1 MTGTRE
7 TSTVAVKTQNRI
19 SLKFESYHPFVLRL
33 ADAFEL
39 KSTLIAHDW
48 TLDCDIVFYRDNH
61 TKMPVTTER
70 PNRVRDTDRRK
81 EPTDRQTDAQTDRP
95 RGY

>member
-1 MTGTRE
+1 MTGARE
-7 TSTVAVKTQNRI
+7 TSIVAVETENRI

-61 TKMPVTTER
+61 TKMP
-70 PNRVRDTDRRK
+70 NRARDTDRRK